1 MDLCGWLEATSQ
13 KLVGSQ
19 VLILNRNKVDYI
31 KYIVNTYKWLKQIN
45 MVEAL
50 SSLTW
55 LGLNTHDNII
65 FNKHMQN

>member
-1 MDLCGWLEATSQ
+1 
-13 KLVGSQ
+13 
-19 VLILNRNKVDYI
+19 
-31 KYIVNTYKWLKQIN
+31 

-65 FNKHMQN
+65 FNKCMPNEMVYFAYFCEILASYD

>member
-1 MDLCGWLEATSQ
+1 
-13 KLVGSQ
+13 
-19 VLILNRNKVDYI
+19 
-31 KYIVNTYKWLKQIN
+31 

-65 FNKHMQN
+65 FNKHMQNEMVCFAYFCEILASYDWNNLWEWTIALHGMYESTLVFISI

>member
-1 MDLCGWLEATSQ
+1 MLEATSQ
-13 KLVGSQ
+13 KLVGAR

-65 FNKHMQN
+65 LNKHMQN